1 MPRYPALMRPLV
13 QVAIL
18 TAALVASTVLT
29 PWAAAPPDF
38 ASMQVQPYTPP
49 KPAPAF
55 ALPDLAGKT
64 VSLAD
69 LRGKVVMLFF
79 WATW

>member
-1 MPRYPALMRPLV
+1 MRPWHT
-13 QVAIL
+13 VAGL
-18 TAALVASTVLT
+18 TAALSAALVFATGAAS
-29 PWAAAPPDF
+29 APDF
-38 ASMQVQPYTPP
+38 ASVQVQPYTPP

-64 VSLAD
+64 VNLAD

>member
-1 MPRYPALMRPLV
+1 V
-13 QVAIL
+13 
-18 TAALVASTVLT
+18 TAAA
-29 PWAAAPPDF
+29 AAAPAGTSTSPDF
-38 ASMQVQPYTPP
+38 GAMSVDRFDPP

-55 ALPDLAGKT
+55 ELPDLAGAT
-64 VSLAD
+64 HRLAD